1 MRCPPSSRQLNL
13 WSPMFG
19 IGGFLR
25 LKIFEVVRK
34 YPAYPIALCWTK
46 CIQSHVIPIPIRSFR
61 FAFGNNILEC
71 LYYKKTFALHSFHVE
86 IAEDGTAP
94 PGGKVR
100 WQVMDIMQKLHI
112 EFVATHRKVYFSCFL
127 IRSVL
132 WPKSPKTK
140 ACLMV

>member
-1 MRCPPSSRQLNL
+1 
-13 WSPMFG
+13 MF
-19 IGGFLR
+19 ILQENIR
-25 LKIFEVVRK
+25 T
-34 YPAYPIALCWTK
+34 ALFPC
-46 CIQSHVIPIPIRSFR
+46 R
-61 FAFGNNILEC
+61 
-71 LYYKKTFALHSFHVE
+71 

-132 WPKSPKTK
+132 WPKSPQDKGMSDGLISQLPL
-140 ACLMV
+140 AWWGMQMIGGNI